1 LLKYFT
7 SDADAKSAKI
17 LLCKADL
24 YINVNINI
32 KQITERIIP
41 TPYIQNTFDIDTQLE

>member
-7 SDADAKSAKI
+7 SDADAKNAKI

-24 YINVNINI
+24 YININI

-41 TPYIQNTFDIDTQLE
+41 IPYIQNTFDIDTQLE